1 MSTNQ
6 TKNLKLHS
14 WAPLDRFTREEFNDN
29 WAGIDAAWGELDGRI
44 LAGDEALSAET
55 AARKT
60 ADTALQKNIDAE
72 AATRKTNDDA
82 LQTKINAKADAS
94 ALTTETNTRASADTA
109 LGNRAT
115 SLETRATALEKRAT
129 TLETGRALIAIGAYT
144 GNGRTDE
151 TNSQEVTVGFKPK
164 AVFVR
169 PKDEYMPDGVRR
181 MTFATQAKSAIYFG
195 HDLLTLTDTG
205 FIAWNSK
212 NGCQLNAGTMEYY
225 YIALG

>member
-60 ADTALQKNIDAE
+60 TDTTLQKNIDAE

-94 ALTTETNTRASADTA
+94 ALTTETNTRASQDTA
-109 LGNRAT
+109 LGNRI
-115 SLETRATALEKRAT
+115 TAVEKRAT
-129 TLETGRALIAIGAYT
+129 TLESGMTERLRYVFGKYT
-144 GNGRTDE
+144 GNGDGTKA
-151 TNSQEVTVGFKPK
+151 SQQDIKLNFKPK
-164 AVFVR
+164 VVFVHSGE
-169 PKDEYMPDGVRR
+169 EYAASQTAKRHA
-181 MTFATQAKSAIYFG
+181 FALEGRSTGFNSG
-195 HDLLTLTDTG
+195 NLLMLNDTG
-205 FIAWNSK
+205 FTAYTSSS
-212 NGCQLNAGTMEYY
+212 GSQLNVGGVTYTY
-225 YIALG
+225 LALG